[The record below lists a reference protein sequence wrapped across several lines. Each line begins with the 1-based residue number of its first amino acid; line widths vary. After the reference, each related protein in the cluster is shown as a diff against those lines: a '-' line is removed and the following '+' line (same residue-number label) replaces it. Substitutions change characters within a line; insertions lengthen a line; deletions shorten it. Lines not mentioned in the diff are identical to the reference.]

1 MQNNLNKLFNI
12 LIRNISFFKTYLDY
26 PSLPHLK
33 RELKQ
38 NSLQLQNYKNSLLL
52 DTNQINII
60 RGGLLGDVTGIRRN
74 NSPTDSLKFE
84 QKFDRK
90 EYVNHLYSVFHSFVG
105 TPPTI
110 RNITGGGSND
120 RKSYWFRTY
129 GHKQLE
135 KIITPFYQFNSELKK
150 LIKVVPKD
158 IDQWLN
164 PQVLAYWFMDDGS
177 ITKKTLYLNTQS
189 FTYEEQLLL
198 QKALLGLNI
207 KSSIKKDK
215 ISNGKIL
222 YRIEIDKESTN
233 NFIELVKPYVL
244 PIFHY
249 KLGTK

>member
-1 MQNNLNKLFNI
+1 
-12 LIRNISFFKTYLDY
+12 
-26 PSLPHLK
+26 
-33 RELKQ
+33 
-38 NSLQLQNYKNSLLL
+38 
-52 DTNQINII
+52 
-60 RGGLLGDVTGIRRN
+60 
-74 NSPTDSLKFE
+74 
-84 QKFDRK
+84 
-90 EYVNHLYSVFHSFVG
+90 VG

-110 RNITGGGSND
+110 REIRGGGSND

-129 GHKQLE
+129 GHKELE
-135 KIITPFYQFNSELKK
+135 KIIKPFYQFNSELNK

-164 PQVLAYWFMDDGS
+164 AQVLAYWFMDDGS

-189 FTYEEQLLL
+189 FGGSIFRSIDPTYEEQLLL

-215 ISNGKIL
+215 ISNGKVL

-233 NFIELVKPYVL
+233 NFIEQVKPYVL